1 MSRLALLF
9 LLASTPPA
17 RGTDSRTDGPTFL
30 PCDLRME
37 TPVPPSNAAKRHR
50 VCVDKDVAIVS
61 CVDGEVAMS
70 AAEFHRLLDS
80 GNVLRQLIYG
90 GEGMIEELNLDVFRR
105 FGVTVGGLCAIRAC
119 VRSGG
124 VLPDDED
131 ALARAT
137 SGTLRSSADALGGF
151 AAVDT
156 ALKSQAARKTES
168 ELLKHRNAERPSA
181 DRAAIFQWRSVFQ
194 ESGLN
199 SSPGEA
205 FSEVQDEGFEWASQ
219 EKVGAGHLVHGYI
232 HHFRRLRSAVNDV
245 GVSLT

>member
-1 MSRLALLF
+1 
-9 LLASTPPA
+9 
-17 RGTDSRTDGPTFL
+17 
-30 PCDLRME
+30 ME

-61 CVDGEVAMS
+61 CVDGDVAMS

-131 ALARAT
+131 ALAYWILHGHELWDVSDGRDRVDAHDDAEVP
-137 SGTLRSSADALGGF
+137 RFADAPHHVGGI
-151 AAVDT
+151 
-156 ALKSQAARKTES
+156 ARGRVEVVCSSTCVRV
-168 ELLKHRNAERPSA
+168 LQCP
-181 DRAAIFQWRSVFQ
+181 RASRCF
-194 ESGLN
+194 GH
-199 SSPGEA
+199 
-205 FSEVQDEGFEWASQ
+205 VQQQLECQPLSRA
-219 EKVGAGHLVHGYI
+219 
-232 HHFRRLRSAVNDV
+232 
-245 GVSLT
+245 